1 MIIVSNLFLY
11 SLSAAHLDVY
21 VLPHSSPT
29 QRSSDLIALKAFRHA
44 RHLLAS
50 HLAARH
56 VTGAIKP
63 VAVLRELLPAFH
75 EPISAQMGIGAHA
88 GLLRHRL
95 DHRPAAARRRLAE
108 QCRIA
113 LHRRCEVARGS
124 RPALVQRLP
133 CAPARSEE
141 HPSALPSLMR

>member
-1 MIIVSNLFLY
+1 MT
-11 SLSAAHLDVY
+11 
-21 VLPHSSPT
+21 HSCPT
-29 QRSSDLIALKAFRHA
+29 RRSSDLSL
-44 RHLLAS
+44 
-50 HLAARH
+50 LAARH

-124 RPALVQRLP
+124 RPELVQRLP
-133 CAPARSEE
+133 CALRSEE
-141 HPSALPSLMR
+141 HTSELPSLMRTSYSVS

>member
-1 MIIVSNLFLY
+1 MRISDW
-11 SLSAAHLDVY
+11 SSDVC
-21 VLPHSSPT
+21 
-29 QRSSDLIALKAFRHA
+29 SSDL
-44 RHLLAS
+44 
-50 HLAARH
+50 

-124 RPALVQRLP
+124 RPELVQRLP
-133 CAPARSEE
+133 CEIGRAHVCTPVTNAPLVCRLILETKKIN
-141 HPSALPSLMR
+141 